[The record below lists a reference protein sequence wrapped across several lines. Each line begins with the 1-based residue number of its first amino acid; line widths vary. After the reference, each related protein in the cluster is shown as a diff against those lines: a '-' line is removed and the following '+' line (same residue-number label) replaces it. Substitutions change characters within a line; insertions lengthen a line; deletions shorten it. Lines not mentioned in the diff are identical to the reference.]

1 MKDTT
6 SVTCVPQAVL
16 SLLETYGKNL
26 HFTKRNVLPLRNFMN
41 EIFLHSLQF
50 DLLFFRFIK
59 YINAYRVYQQNY
71 DQPEFLDPPQ
81 FLREY
86 ETQVRTFNYQRL

>member
-1 MKDTT
+1 MKLNFAAFT
-6 SVTCVPQAVL
+6 SC
-16 SLLETYGKNL
+16 
-26 HFTKRNVLPLRNFMN
+26 
-41 EIFLHSLQF
+41 IF

-86 ETQVRTFNYQRL
+86 ETQVRTFSYQPLGTFGNRPS